1 MKRKILGQILM
12 MCCLCMLLVLGMHT
26 EAQAKTRINKTSAK
40 IYIHDTEDLRILDSS
55 GNVVSGYVKWTSSK
69 PNVAY
74 VDIYGRVYGVKAG
87 TTTITAKYGNRTYR
101 CTVTVSNMQDVYAS
115 RLVHYINY
123 ERAKYGLPPLQK
135 ETELNKAAEKRSKEI
150 AVRFRTTR
158 LNNSS
163 PFSAISVHYPW
174 KKASQLIARKY
185 LTPKATVE
193 AWSKNKSQHAI
204 ICKSGYNK
212 VGTACYMGKDGHLY
226 WVAFLA
232 KK

>member
-1 MKRKILGQILM
+1 M
-12 MCCLCMLLVLGMHT
+12 MCCLCMLLVLGMRT

-40 IYIHDTEDLRILDSS
+40 IYIHDTEDLRILDSN

-87 TTTITAKYGNRTYR
+87 TTTITAKYVNRTYR

-135 ETELNKAAEKRSKEI
+135 
-150 AVRFRTTR
+150 
-158 LNNSS
+158 
-163 PFSAISVHYPW
+163 
-174 KKASQLIARKY
+174 
-185 LTPKATVE
+185 
-193 AWSKNKSQHAI
+193 
-204 ICKSGYNK
+204 
-212 VGTACYMGKDGHLY
+212 
-226 WVAFLA
+226 
-232 KK
+232 